1 MFSICQ
7 AVVVLASAVVP
18 PAGPT
23 VDEEAFVNPVLEGSP
38 ALRVIAEPL
47 RRAEAALARAGVAPN
62 PRLEA
67 GQEAPADT
75 PRQTTVTLAWAPP
88 LDGRR
93 GLAVRAARAG
103 VDAARARTEVAR
115 VALRV
120 ELRQVFADWA
130 LSAGRRNVLASQA
143 DRVGQLTEQ
152 VAARSRAGEES
163 GLSARRLALA
173 EAELRAG
180 LAQAEASAV
189 RARAIA
195 HAWRPDLDPD
205 ARPARPVLPAPTGT
219 DVIASLGLEALQHD
233 TEQARFEERLSRR
246 LWAFPELQVG
256 WQRLAV
262 AGGARTGP
270 VFGAAMVVPV
280 LDRNKSGRLES
291 AARREAAEARLAL
304 ETARF
309 TAQLAGAREAYAGL
323 VAAAHSAEDVAA
335 DSDRV
340 VEAATAAF
348 RAGEASMTDL
358 LDTLRAAREAQT
370 RALDLHAAAL
380 AAHRQLE
387 AVSVGVPEGGLR

>member
-1 MFSICQ
+1 MFSICP
-7 AVVVLASAVVP
+7 AVVVLASAVVSP
-18 PAGPT
+18 VGPT
-23 VDEEAFVNPVLEGSP
+23 VDEDAFVKPVLEGSP

-47 RRAEAALARAGVAPN
+47 RRAEATLTRASVAPN

-103 VDAARARTEVAR
+103 VDAARARTDVAR
-115 VALRV
+115 AALRL

-130 LSAGRRNVLASQA
+130 HSARRRDVLAAQA
-143 DRVGQLTEQ
+143 DRVGRLTEQ

-163 GLSARRLALA
+163 GLAARRLALA

-180 LAQAEASAV
+180 LAQAEADAV
-189 RARAIA
+189 RARAVA
-195 HAWRPDLDPD
+195 RAWRPDLDPG
-205 ARPARPVLPAPTGT
+205 ARPARPVLPAPSETHLT
-219 DVIASLGLEALQHD
+219 ASPGLVALQHD
-233 TEQARFEERLSRR
+233 TAQARFEERLSRR
-246 LWAFPELQVG
+246 VWAFPELQVG

-270 VFGAAMVVPV
+270 VFGAGMVVPV
-280 LDRNKSGRLES
+280 FDRNKSGRLES

-304 ETARF
+304 ETARLN
-309 TAQLAGAREAYAGL
+309 AQLAGARESYAGL
-323 VAAAHSAEDVAA
+323 VTAAHGAEDVAA

-348 RAGEASMTDL
+348 RAGETSMTDL

-370 RALDLHAAAL
+370 RALDLQAAAL
-380 AAHRQLE
+380 AAQRQLE